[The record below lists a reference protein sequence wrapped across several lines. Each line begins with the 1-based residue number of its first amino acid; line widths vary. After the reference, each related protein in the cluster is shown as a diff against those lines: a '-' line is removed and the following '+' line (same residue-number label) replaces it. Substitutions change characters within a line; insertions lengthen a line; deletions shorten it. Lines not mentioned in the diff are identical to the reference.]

1 MTFATLFKSTLGW
14 LGRSGGGIRDDRA
27 DEFARH
33 CTLLA
38 FRRAEIAM
46 DTLGASCAGASR
58 FVHERGG
65 AR

>member
-1 MTFATLFKSTLGW
+1 MTITTLFKSALGW
-14 LGRSGGGIRDDRA
+14 LGRSGGGVPDDRA

-46 DTLGASCAGASR
+46 DTLGASCGGASR
-58 FVHERGG
+58 FVHECGG

>member
-1 MTFATLFKSTLGW
+1 MNFTTLFKSVLDW
-14 LGRSGGGIRDDRA
+14 LGRSRGTAPDDRA

-46 DTLGASCAGASR
+46 DTLGASCGGASR
-58 FVHERGG
+58 FAYECGG
-65 AR
+65 AP